1 VLKNKKQKTSI
12 QMEVDRTFYFAG
24 SAQIQNSSSRNLGS
38 FYITSSVKL
47 FRIQVS
53 KEPWKKLSLLFREAN
68 FLQIVEH
75 ASIHEV
81 HEACFPLHETITA
94 TWGINNMAMITI

>member
-1 VLKNKKQKTSI
+1 
-12 QMEVDRTFYFAG
+12 MEVDRTFYFAG

-68 FLQIVEH
+68 FLQINVEH